1 MLEWENLGFF
11 PPEHSKKL
19 LHCRNAKASV
29 SEKPK
34 RRFPGRM
41 TSSFCQKL
49 IQFICHGFG
58 ACGQMSERK
67 RDLHTVVFRLTNLAE
82 GEQLDLIHAGI
93 TLGDLLQR
101 KHIFAAVVDR
111 GNDDLTNGDGDI
123 FPIQAIEKI
132 QRGLHGTA
140 DVFAVLLL
148 VCILDI
154 EKHTVCLLQKRLDRI
169 GQNTSGGIQTG
180 VDPVLVAK
188 REDLSRKI
196 RLQKRFAARKGDAA
210 LLTEIFTVAQDLV
223 YDLLGGIFRAF
234 GISPRVG
241 IVTAFA
247 TQMTALEKHDEADAG
262 TVNRA
267 EALKRVNS
275 SHLTWIRGRYG

>member
-1 MLEWENLGFF
+1 
-11 PPEHSKKL
+11 
-19 LHCRNAKASV
+19 
-29 SEKPK
+29 
-34 RRFPGRM
+34 M

-111 GNDDLTNGDGDI
+111 GNDDLTDGDGDI
-123 FPIQAIEKI
+123 FPVQVIKKI
-132 QRGLHGTA
+132 KSGPHGA
-140 DVFAVLLL
+140 SDVFAVLLL

-154 EKHTVCLLQKRLDRI
+154 EQHAVGFPKERLD
-169 GQNTSGGIQTG
+169 GTVQNTAGRVKAGI
-180 VDPVLVAK
+180 DSVLVAK
-188 REDLSRKI
+188 REYLTRKI
-196 RLQKRFAARKGDAA
+196 RLQKGLATREGNAA
-210 LLTEIFTVAQDLV
+210 LLTEVFAVTQNLTH
-223 YDLLGGIFRAF
+223 DLLGGIFRAF